1 MMKLKKVLYE
11 TLVLI
16 LPVMLGVYLGLL
28 ANNWNNG
35 QEEKKQTEKALNNL
49 SLEIEYNTATTQE
62 SLDYF
67 KQLRDTIYVLDNRN
81 TLPSSFSFWK
91 GLNPPLL
98 KDASFQAASLSGVL
112 GKLDIDLLQQ
122 LTSVYELQADIE
134 LQSNNYVQSVTN
146 KIGEENFTNHKYLII
161 LENYAHDQ
169 ISAEEQLLTELNNLS
184 QIISKSLKSI

>member
-1 MMKLKKVLYE
+1 MKKFKKVLYE
-11 TLVLI
+11 TIVLI

-28 ANNWNNG
+28 ANNWNNEK
-35 QEEKKQTEKALNNL
+35 EERKQTEKALNNL
-49 SLEIEYNTATTQE
+49 SLEIEHNYLITKE
-62 SLDYF
+62 SLLYF
-67 KQLRDTIYVLDNRN
+67 KQLRDTIYSLNNRN

-112 GKLDIDLLQQ
+112 SKFDIDLLQQ
-122 LTSVYELQADIE
+122 LTSVYELQSDIE

-146 KIGEENFTNHKYLII
+146 KIGEENFTNEKYLII

-169 ISAEEQLLTELNNLS
+169 ISSEEQLVKDLNNLT
-184 QIISKSLKSI
+184 QLISKNLKSP